1 MEEIG
6 DLPNSELS
14 PGQPD
19 KCKGAGG
26 HTTATGQ
33 PIGVLCDECDF
44 MMDCIESGKWGQ
56 EAR

>member
-1 MEEIG
+1 MEEIE

-26 HTTATGQ
+26 HTPATGP
-33 PIGVLCDECDF
+33 PIGALSDECVF
-44 MMDCIESGKWGQ
+44 IMAGIESGKWGQ
-56 EAR
+56 EAQ